1 MKLENAVIVTKG
13 LCFLVIGFFTPM
25 TVGLAQWAN
34 TGEWPSR
41 IIWIVM
47 GASCAVGAASQL
59 LAFLSQSFGDWKAQR
74 PVGNGNGNGNGGVG
88 TTLRSETVTVQTVN
102 KPADAGPAGTA
113 PAAQPKPQ
121 P

>member
-1 MKLENAVIVTKG
+1 MKLENAVIVAKG
-13 LCFLVIGFFTPM
+13 VCFLIIGFFTPL

-74 PVGNGNGNGNGGVG
+74 PVNGNGNGNGGVG
-88 TTLRSETVTVQTVN
+88 SGNTIRSETVTVQTVN
-102 KPADAGPAGTA
+102 KPAAA
-113 PAAQPKPQ
+113 PATPPLEVKPGQ
-121 P
+121 